1 MGFLN
6 DLIGGIIGNE
16 SADKSADALVQS
28 AKDSNETL
36 MQMFQMGNDLTA
48 PNREAG
54 YNALAMQGS
63 LLGNPNMVPQD
74 AIATAT
80 GQPAA
85 GSADYAS
92 YVTGNPGLNSAFSG
106 LRPQDTT
113 YIKNKGFDADGNG
126 TIDAGEF
133 GNFHYSTMGQ
143 GEGRTM
149 PTVGGTSGQT
159 TGQVGGLEPAVGVGT
174 STDDAYNVFLD
185 SGFNRAMTDVT
196 ESDLG
201 KIKDAYG
208 AAGSAVSGATMGAMS
223 DRLADNRYRAF
234 GDYYGALS
242 GISGTGAQLSTQAS
256 ANALNTGTNMANN
269 QLNIGNARASS
280 YQTQGANNAGM
291 VNSGV
296 NALASWF
303 GGM

>member
-6 DLIGGIIGNE
+6 DIIGGFFGNE
-16 SADKSADALVQS
+16 TADKVADSQVQ
-28 AKDSNETL
+28 AARDSNETL

-80 GQPAA
+80 GQPTA
-85 GSADYAS
+85 GSADYAG
-92 YVTGNPGLNSAFSG
+92 YVTSRPDLSAAYSG

-126 TIDAGEF
+126 QISQSEY

-143 GEGRTM
+143 NEGRTL

-159 TGQVGGLEPAVGVGT
+159 TGQVGTAQPAVGVGT
-174 STDDAYNVFLD
+174 SVDEAYNTFLD

-196 ESDLG
+196 QQDLG
-201 KIKDAYG
+201 MIKDAYG
-208 AAGSAVSGATMGAMS
+208 AAGSSVSGSAQGAMQ
-223 DRLADNRYRAF
+223 DRLAGNRYNAF
-234 GDYYGALS
+234 GDYYSALS
-242 GISGTGAQLSTQAS
+242 GISGTGAELSSQAS
-256 ANALNTGTNMANN
+256 SNALNTGQSMAGNE
-269 QLNIGNARASS
+269 LNVGNARASS
-280 YQTQGANNAGM
+280 YQTQGANNANLA
-291 VNSGV
+291 NSGV

-303 GGM
+303 GGF

>member
-6 DLIGGIIGNE
+6 DIIGGFFGNE
-16 SADKSADALVQS
+16 TADKVADAQVGA
-28 AKDSNETL
+28 AKASNETL

-80 GQPAA
+80 GQPTA
-85 GSADYAS
+85 GSADYAG
-92 YVTGNPGLNSAFSG
+92 YVTGNQGLNSAFNG
-106 LRPQDTT
+106 LRPEDMT

-126 TIDAGEF
+126 VIDAGEY

-143 GEGRTM
+143 NEGRTL
-149 PTVGGTSGQT
+149 PTVGGTAGQT
-159 TGQVGGLEPAVGVGT
+159 TGQVGTAQPVGMGT
-174 STDDAYNVFLD
+174 STDEAYNTFLD

-196 ESDLG
+196 QQDLG
-201 KIKDAYG
+201 TIRDAYG
-208 AAGSAVSGATMGAMS
+208 AAGSSVSGSAQGAMQ
-223 DRLADNRYRAF
+223 DRLAGNRYTAF

-242 GISGTGAQLSTQAS
+242 GISGTGAQLSSQAGS
-256 ANALNTGTNMANN
+256 NALTTGTNMANN
-269 QLNIGNARASS
+269 QLNIGDARASS
-280 YQTQGANNAGM
+280 YQTQGNNNAGLA
-291 VNSGV
+291 NSGV

-303 GGM
+303 GGF

>member
-1 MGFLN
+1 MGFLS
-6 DLIGGIIGNE
+6 DIIGGIFGNE
-16 SADKSADALVQS
+16 AADKAADAQVQA
-28 AKDSNETL
+28 AKSSNETL
-36 MQMFQMGNDLTA
+36 MRMFEMSNDLTE
-48 PNREAG
+48 PNRMAG
-54 YNALAMQGS
+54 LNALAMQGS
-63 LLGNPNMVPQD
+63 LLGNPNLVPQSSV
-74 AIATAT
+74 AKAT

-85 GSADYAS
+85 GSADYAG
-92 YVTGNPGLNSAFSG
+92 YVTGDSGLNAAYSG
-106 LRPQDTT
+106 LRPQDIT
-113 YIKNKGFDADGNG
+113 YIKNKGFDANGDGQ
-126 TIDAGEF
+126 ISAGEY

-143 GEGRTM
+143 NEGRTM
-149 PTVGGTSGQT
+149 PTVGTSGQA

-234 GDYYGALS
+234 GDYYSALS
-242 GISGTGAQLSTQAS
+242 GISGTGASLSSQAGQNALSTGQ
-256 ANALNTGTNMANN
+256 GMANN

-280 YQTQGANNAGM
+280 YAQQGQNNANV

-303 GGM
+303 GGQG